1 MTQTDARTS
10 PRAWELARAGHP
22 GPSLAITVAAM
33 VLALSAGAT
42 PGRAALIGGA
52 VLAGQLSIGWSNDWF
67 DAERDRAAG
76 RTDKPLA
83 RGELPIPAVAAAA
96 LLAAATT
103 TALSLSL
110 GLLAGGLHL
119 AGVAAGW
126 AYNWPLKATAASV
139 LPYLVGFGALPAF
152 VVLAAGRE
160 PPAWLVAAGALLG
173 VSGHFANVLPDLAA
187 DARAGVRGLPH
198 RLGAAGSRVAVAVSL
213 LLAGAAVVFGPGR
226 PAWPG
231 MAVLAVAALALGFA
245 ILTRQRYG
253 ERLLFRTVI
262 GVALVFTGLL
272 LTTPA
277 L

>member
-1 MTQTDARTS
+1 MASTWQ
-10 PRAWELARAGHP
+10 LARASHP
-22 GPSLAITVAAM
+22 GPSSAIAVAAT
-33 VLALSAGAT
+33 VLALSAGAA
-42 PGRAALIGGA
+42 PGRAAWIGAA

-76 RTDKPLA
+76 RSDKPLA
-83 RGELPIPAVAAAA
+83 GGRLAIRAVAAAA
-96 LLAAATT
+96 VVAALAAAV
-103 TALSLSL
+103 LSLSL

-126 AYNWPLKATAASV
+126 LYNWPLKATAASV
-139 LPYLVGFGALPAF
+139 APYLVGFGVLPAF
-152 VVLAAGRE
+152 VVLAAGQAA
-160 PPAWLVAAGALLG
+160 PLWLVTAGALLG

-198 RLGAAGSRVAVAVSL
+198 RLGAAGSRIAVAVSL

-231 MAVLAVAALALGFA
+231 VAVLVVAALALGFA

-272 LTTPA
+272 LTAPV